1 MALRGGRAR
10 TTSPRVR
17 QRSRRPSGKRALCIG
32 IDMYPSVGDQLGG
45 CVADAR
51 AWKQELQH
59 AGFTVEILEDGDATR
74 QNIVE
79 GIQDL
84 IVKSHAGDVLVL
96 QYSGHGTTIEDLDGD
111 ELEEAKRT
119 GETKDEALCPVD
131 FRDGELLIDDDLGQL
146 WDLLPEGV
154 NLTVFFDSCH
164 SGGGQ
169 RNDHGAG
176 RRRARR
182 GRPGWSGLTAD
193 ERGGVQAQA
202 RWPP

>member
-1 MALRGGRAR
+1 M
-10 TTSPRVR
+10 
-17 QRSRRPSGKRALCIG
+17 
-32 IDMYPSVGDQLGG
+32 
-45 CVADAR
+45 
-51 AWKQELQH
+51 
-59 AGFTVEILEDGDATR
+59 
-74 QNIVE
+74 
-79 GIQDL
+79 
-84 IVKSHAGDVLVL
+84 LVL
-96 QYSGHGTTIEDLDGD
+96 QYSGHGTTVEDLDGD

-169 RNDHGAG
+169 RKILEPDAG
-176 RRRARR
+176 GPDEEGPA
-182 GRPGWSGLTAD
+182 GQDDDG

-202 RWPP
+202 WRPRGSTRSLDTERSVYFGACQATELAFESNGQGDFTRIALPRLREFLTGTNGSSSRPSSPTSGMPGGRHPSCCRPG